1 MPLQR
6 QLNYRASQM
15 IMYIKLFKINFTKM
29 NPYEFKT
36 FTDILATLL
45 RFIQDSKEQR
55 PWQKKK

>member
-1 MPLQR
+1 
-6 QLNYRASQM
+6 M

-45 RFIQDSKEQR
+45 RFIKDSKEQR